1 MKVVAYSIK
10 PFEKEFLARAN
21 QKKHDITL
29 ISNPLGPE
37 TASFAAGKDAV
48 LVFTNDDVS
57 AGVIDKLADFGV
69 KYIATRSSGTDH
81 IDKGAAEKRGI
92 RLANVPAYSPE
103 AIAEHAVALA
113 LALNRKLIKA
123 DEQSHNFDF
132 RLDNLIGFNFHGK
145 TVGIIGLGKTG
156 LAAAAIFNGFGCRVL
171 GHDIL
176 PPKDAE
182 NIELTDLNKL
192 FSESDI
198 ISIHVPLNDQT
209 KHLVDKAAIA
219 LMKDGVMIV
228 NTSRGALIQTTDVL
242 NALDNGKIGYLGLDV
257 YEFEKGLFFTDHE
270 DDKQK
275 DALLKRL
282 MDHPNV
288 LITPHQGFL
297 TREALQEI
305 ANQTIINLDLWQQEK
320 CVGDACIGNKKC
332 NEKKADA
339 PVSMDHINLLP

>member
-48 LVFTNDDVS
+48 IVFTNDDVS
-57 AGVIDKLADFGV
+57 AGVIDKLADFGI
-69 KYIATRSSGTDH
+69 KYITTRSSGTDH
-81 IDKGAAEKRGI
+81 IDKNAAEKRSI
-92 RLANVPAYSPE
+92 KLANVPAYSPE
-103 AIAEHAVALA
+103 AIAEQAVALA
-113 LALNRKLIKA
+113 LALNRRLVKA
-123 DEQSHNFDF
+123 NEQSHNFDF

-156 LAAAAIFNGFGCRVL
+156 LAAAAIFNGFGCQVL

-176 PPKDAE
+176 PPENVE
-182 NIELTDLNKL
+182 NIKLTDLNKL

-198 ISIHVPLNDQT
+198 ISIHVPLTDQT
-209 KHLVDKAAIA
+209 RHLINKDSIA
-219 LMKDGVMIV
+219 LMKDGVMII
-228 NTSRGALIQTTDVL
+228 NTSRGGLVQTTDVL
-242 NALDNGKIGYLGLDV
+242 TALDNGKIGYLGLDV
-257 YEFEKGLFFTDHE
+257 YEFEKGLFFADHE

-275 DALLKRL
+275 DALLKKL
-282 MDHPNV
+282 MAHSNV

-320 CVGDACIGNKKC
+320 CVGDACAGNKKC
-332 NEKKADA
+332 KQKTDDVPINI
-339 PVSMDHINLLP
+339 DHINLLP